1 MHETKLNVSAF
12 IKVRKAPIMKRLLLF
27 LSLGII
33 GTVAVLKTINGKKL
47 QVELI
52 GPDKNFGA
60 FPPDIPASQFDDL
73 FI

>member
-1 MHETKLNVSAF
+1 
-12 IKVRKAPIMKRLLLF
+12 MKRLLLF

-47 QVELI
+47 QAELI

>member
-1 MHETKLNVSAF
+1 
-12 IKVRKAPIMKRLLLF
+12 MKRLLLL

-33 GTVAVLKTINGKKL
+33 GTVAVLKTMNGKKL
-47 QVELI
+47 PIEFI
-52 GPDKNFGA
+52 GQDKNFGA

>member
-1 MHETKLNVSAF
+1 MKLNST
-12 IKVRKAPIMKRLLLF
+12 ILRLLRKDKGEIMKRLLLF

-33 GTVAVLKTINGKKL
+33 GTVAVLKTMNGKKPNG
-47 QVELI
+47 EHI
-52 GPDKNFGA
+52 SRDKNFGA

>member
-1 MHETKLNVSAF
+1 
-12 IKVRKAPIMKRLLLF
+12 MKRLLLL

-33 GTVAVLKTINGKKL
+33 GTVAVMRTMNARK
-47 QVELI
+47 QVVEFV
-52 GPDKNFGA
+52 DQNKNFGA